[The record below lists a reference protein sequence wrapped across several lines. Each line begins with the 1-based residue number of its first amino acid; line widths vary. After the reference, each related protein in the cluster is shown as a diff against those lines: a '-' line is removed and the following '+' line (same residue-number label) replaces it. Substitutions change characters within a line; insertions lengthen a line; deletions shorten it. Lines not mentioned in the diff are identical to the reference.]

1 MNAFLSA
8 TERRALRRAVHL
20 LDLDQTRFIGSVATG
35 ALGLGSA
42 IGLSAVAAWM
52 IARACQVP
60 DVVALGVA
68 PVAVRLLGISRSVL
82 RYCERLLSHDTA
94 LRGMTSLRTHLYEIL
109 SASRTDTVAGLHR
122 GDVLA
127 RVGAD
132 VDAVGDLVVRC
143 YLPMAVAAAVCTITS
158 AALALVHPLAGLA
171 LAACLLLAGIIGP
184 LVTIRAARAAE
195 LARQEQATDL
205 SATVL
210 TTLEGGSELRVS
222 ARLPRVMDDLAALET
237 HLASPRDRGAR
248 PAAAAAAVDVAAM
261 GLAVV
266 AGLLIG
272 VPAVAGGMDPVWL
285 AVIALV
291 PLAAFEATSAL
302 GPASVQLV
310 ASAGAATRIVD
321 LIDRAEAS
329 RADAPSPRP
338 LPPITEGGPR
348 LRARALAVG
357 WPNGPV
363 VADGIDLDL
372 APGDRRGPGAPA
384 GGRPT
389 AHHRTPGRRPKPHG
403 GELTLDGV
411 SPWTA
416 RRADAARRI
425 TLTAEDAHIFATT
438 VLENLRVADGALT
451 PAQARVLLKR
461 AGLDDWL
468 AGLPLGLDTPLA
480 SDATTLSGGER
491 RRLLLARALAAPAPL
506 MVLDEPG
513 EHLEP
518 ATADRLV
525 ADLLHAGDES
535 EGRARGVLLVT
546 HRLSALGGADEV
558 LVLEAPESGGP
569 ATIAR
574 RGAHIRLAARNESYR
589 WSLEQETRLR

>member
-184 LVTIRAARAAE
+184 LVTLRAAQAAE

-237 HLASPRDRGAR
+237 HLASTRDRGAR

-348 LRARALAVG
+348 LRARA
-357 WPNGPV
+357 
-363 VADGIDLDL
+363 
-372 APGDRRGPGAPA
+372 RRGRRHRSRPGTRRPTGHRRPVGSRQDDSPADPGRSPGAQ
-384 GGRPT
+384 G
-389 AHHRTPGRRPKPHG
+389 
-403 GELTLDGV
+403 
-411 SPWTA
+411 
-416 RRADAARRI
+416 RRADARRSLPVDGEAGGRGPSDHSDRRGRPHLRHHGPGEPARGRRRP
-425 TLTAEDAHIFATT
+425 DP
-438 VLENLRVADGALT
+438 RSGARS
-451 PAQARVLLKR
+451 AQARR
-461 AGLDDWL
+461 
-468 AGLPLGLDTPLA
+468 
-480 SDATTLSGGER
+480 
-491 RRLLLARALAAPAPL
+491 
-506 MVLDEPG
+506 PG
-513 EHLEP
+513 
-518 ATADRLV
+518 
-525 ADLLHAGDES
+525 
-535 EGRARGVLLVT
+535 
-546 HRLSALGGADEV
+546 
-558 LVLEAPESGGP
+558 
-569 ATIAR
+569 
-574 RGAHIRLAARNESYR
+574 
-589 WSLEQETRLR
+589 